1 MINPFLLDTH
11 KDRLVNDAVINFTA
25 DFTNN
30 NHIYCSRKV
39 ERYLSITTLLKEMG
53 ISPSYDGVNEEV
65 LNKAKD
71 YGEMVH
77 SEIEAYCKFDEIGIA
92 DELQEFIKWSKKNK
106 INYAASEYRV
116 HDERLAGSIDLIY
129 MQNGKLVISDIKTTS
144 QVHKDSVSWQL
155 SLYRYLLKENIEKA
169 TCIHIRPDLFEII
182 DIPLKS
188 DEECKKL
195 IDCYFND
202 KVYEVALLEQEQ
214 INALFQLQ
222 AQLKNVEDVKKQLEN
237 KIASFKS
244 SVLKEMDQRGL
255 IKVELENDGKK
266 LTITKVSPKDKET
279 IDYDKLLKDNP
290 TIDIDKYKKQTPVKP
305 YVLISGR

>member
-25 DFTNN
+25 DFTDNK
-30 NHIYCSRKV
+30 HIYCSRKV

-77 SEIEAYCKFDEIGIA
+77 SEIENYCKFDEIGIA
-92 DELQEFIKWSKKNK
+92 DELQEFIKWSKSNK

-129 MQNGKLVISDIKTTS
+129 TQNGKLVISDIKTT
-144 QVHKDSVSWQL
+144 
-155 SLYRYLLKENIEKA
+155 
-169 TCIHIRPDLFEII
+169 TCIHIRPDLFEVI

-195 IDCYFND
+195 IDSYFND
-202 KVYEVALLEQEQ
+202 TVYQVALLEQEQ

-237 KIASFKS
+237 KISSFKS

-266 LTITKVSPKDKET
+266 LTITKVSPKDKES
-279 IDYDKLLKDNP
+279 IDYEALLKDNP
-290 TIDIDKYKKQTPVKP
+290 EIDLDKYKKQTPVKP

>member
-25 DFTNN
+25 DFTDNK
-30 NHIYCSRKV
+30 HIYCSRKV

-77 SEIEAYCKFDEIGIA
+77 SEIENYCKFDEIGIA

-106 INYAASEYRV
+106 INYAVSEYRV

-155 SLYRYLLKENIEKA
+155 SLYRYLLGEKIEKA
-169 TCIHIRPDLFEII
+169 TCIHIRPDLFEVIE
-182 DIPLKS
+182 IPLKS
-188 DEECKKL
+188 NEECKKL
-195 IDCYFND
+195 IDSYFNET
-202 KVYEVALLEQEQ
+202 VYEVALLEQEQ
-214 INALFQLQ
+214 VNALFQLQ

-279 IDYDKLLKDNP
+279 IDYEALLTDNP
-290 TIDIDKYKKQTPVKP
+290 NIDLDHYKKKTPVKP
-305 YVLISGR
+305 YVVISGR